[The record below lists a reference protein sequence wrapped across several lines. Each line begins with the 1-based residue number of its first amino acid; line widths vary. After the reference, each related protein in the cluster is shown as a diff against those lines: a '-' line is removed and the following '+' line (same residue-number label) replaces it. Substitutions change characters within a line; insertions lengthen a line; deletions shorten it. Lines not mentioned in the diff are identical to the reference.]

1 MTYVGSCV
9 SLVRSILDALDVHD
23 FASAA
28 PGAVLLHQIVLD
40 RHLSCSND
48 D

>member
-9 SLVRSILDALDVHD
+9 SLVGSILDALDVHD

-28 PGAVLLHQIVLD
+28 PRCRFAAPNRVGSPFVVFK
-40 RHLSCSND
+40 R
-48 D
+48 